1 MKIVVLSGSPRKGAN
16 TDTMVEAFA
25 ETAREGGNT
34 VEVVRVA
41 SKKIAGCLGCQY
53 CFADEGTCVQKNDM
67 ADVIESLID
76 ADMVVF
82 ASPIYWFDIIAQEK
96 ATIDRL
102 YAFGATGFPF
112 TKTALLTD
120 SHSEGV
126 YDAAIAMYK
135 STCAYCKWEDQ
146 GIVTIWRYDP
156 ARQHG
161 IVAQVERG
169 ARVRSQARLR
179 TKRSAWQSALVG
191 NACYPYQEIGVYSLK
206 CLYRTIFKRRKITEN
221 KLIRV
226 KILSNRSS

>member
-41 SKKIAGCLGCQY
+41 SKKIAGC
-53 CFADEGTCVQKNDM
+53 FAHEGTCVQKDDM
-67 ADVIESLID
+67 ADVIESLKG

-82 ASPIYWFDIIAQEK
+82 ASPIYWFDITAQEK
-96 ATIDRL
+96 AAIDRL

-112 TKTALLTD
+112 TKTALLLD

-146 GIVTIWRYDP
+146 GIITISGMTERDSMASSP
-156 ARQHG
+156 KLEEVRELAR
-161 IVAQVERG
+161 
-169 ARVRSQARLR
+169 
-179 TKRSAWQSALVG
+179 
-191 NACYPYQEIGVYSLK
+191 
-206 CLYRTIFKRRKITEN
+206 
-221 KLIRV
+221 KLA
-226 KILSNRSS
+226 